1 MILKCDSDSTAF
13 ILHCTFTSVFCLRH
27 ECRKLKAT
35 VLMILA
41 ISDMMAAL
49 CRKFAYVVFQNGMR
63 SDFTC
68 LCRHPQMLLQIGAS
82 FLNLALIAINAK
94 VSKKSQVTG
103 CQSYTHLVLFNGLSF
118 MLAASATNVASG
130 VLYNAGETLAAEYT
144 QGVTFLMSMYRIIFL
159 SLDSLYYACT
169 EEEDDEQDAFRDKQG
184 PGKHITIQM

>member
-49 CRKFAYVVFQNGMR
+49 CRKFAYVVFQNGMW

-68 LCRHPQMLLQIGAS
+68 LCRHPQVLLQIGKAL
-82 FLNLALIAINAK
+82 FDKTNLADTKNTQFPVLWHC
-94 VSKKSQVTG
+94 VH
-103 CQSYTHLVLFNGLSF
+103 THW
-118 MLAASATNVASG
+118 
-130 VLYNAGETLAAEYT
+130 
-144 QGVTFLMSMYRIIFL
+144 
-159 SLDSLYYACT
+159 
-169 EEEDDEQDAFRDKQG
+169 
-184 PGKHITIQM
+184 

>member
-1 MILKCDSDSTAF
+1 MSSFVTYNKKLSVNFFICEAFYFLNFIFISKSLVFIWSLQKRKPSSIKFIGHNINPPKCKC
-13 ILHCTFTSVFCLRH
+13 LLFTPS
-27 ECRKLKAT
+27 
-35 VLMILA
+35 
-41 ISDMMAAL
+41 
-49 CRKFAYVVFQNGMR
+49 Q
-63 SDFTC
+63 FT
-68 LCRHPQMLLQIGAS
+68 GAS
-82 FLNLALIAINAK
+82 FLNFALIAINAK

-169 EEEDDEQDAFRDKQG
+169 EEEDDEQEAFRDKQG
-184 PGKHITIQM
+184 PGEHITIQM

>member
-49 CRKFAYVVFQNGMR
+49 CRKFVYVVFQNGMW

-68 LCRHPQMLLQIGAS
+68 LCRHPQVLLQIGAS

-169 EEEDDEQDAFRDKQG
+169 EEEDDEQEAFRDKQG

>member
-49 CRKFAYVVFQNGMR
+49 CRKFANVVFQNGMW

-68 LCRHPQMLLQIGAS
+68 LCRHPQVLLQIGAS

-118 MLAASATNVASG
+118 MLAASAINVASG
-130 VLYNAGETLAAEYT
+130 VLYNAGETLAEEYT

-169 EEEDDEQDAFRDKQG
+169 EEEDDEQEAFRDKQG

>member
-1 MILKCDSDSTAF
+1 MRGLLFFIFIFKSLVFIWSLQKRKPPSIKFIGHNINPSKCKCLLF
-13 ILHCTFTSVFCLRH
+13 IPSQFT
-27 ECRKLKAT
+27 
-35 VLMILA
+35 
-41 ISDMMAAL
+41 
-49 CRKFAYVVFQNGMR
+49 
-63 SDFTC
+63 
-68 LCRHPQMLLQIGAS
+68 GAS

-103 CQSYTHLVLFNGLSF
+103 CQSYTHLALFNGLSF

-169 EEEDDEQDAFRDKQG
+169 EEEDDEQEAFRDKQG

>member
-1 MILKCDSDSTAF
+1 MIVKCDSDSTAF

-27 ECRKLKAT
+27 ECHKLKAT

-49 CRKFAYVVFQNGMR
+49 CRTFAYVVFQNGMW

-169 EEEDDEQDAFRDKQG
+169 EEEDDEQEAFRDKQG
-184 PGKHITIQM
+184 SGKHITIQM